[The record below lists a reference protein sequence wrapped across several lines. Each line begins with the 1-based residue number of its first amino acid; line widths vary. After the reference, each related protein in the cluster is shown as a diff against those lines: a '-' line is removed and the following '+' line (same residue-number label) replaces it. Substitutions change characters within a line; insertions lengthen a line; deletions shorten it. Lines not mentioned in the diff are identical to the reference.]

1 MDNARLKWLGHGTFR
16 LTSPEGRSILVD
28 PWLAGNP
35 TCPAAEHVQAGLD
48 AILLTHGHDDHVA
61 DLIATAAANPGA
73 PVVAVLEAVWA
84 LAGLG
89 LAEENAIG
97 MNLGGTVA
105 VGGFSVS
112 MVEAR
117 HTTSLRVGGRIEN
130 AGIPVGYVV
139 GLEDGRSV
147 YFAGD
152 TALFGDM
159 TLIGELYRPH
169 LAVLPIGGHFTMDGR
184 HAARA
189 ARMLGCEYVVP
200 CHYRTFPLLAQD
212 ASALLQGLGGAAK
225 PTVLELEPGQEID
238 LPPKRRFD

>member
-16 LTSPEGRSILVD
+16 LTSSEGRSILVD
-28 PWLAGNP
+28 PWLTGNP
-35 TCPAAEHVQAGLD
+35 TCPQAEHVQEGLD

-61 DLIATAAANPGA
+61 DLIPTAAANPGA
-73 PVVAVLEAVWA
+73 SVVMVLEAVWA
-84 LAGLG
+84 LSELG
-89 LAEENAIG
+89 LPETSTVG
-97 MNLGGTVA
+97 MNLGGTVDLDG
-105 VGGFSVS
+105 VSVS
-112 MVEAR
+112 MVEAK
-117 HTTSLRVGGRIEN
+117 HTTSLRVGDRFAN
-130 AGIPVGYVV
+130 AGIPVGFVV

-189 ARMLGCEYVVP
+189 ARMLGCPYVVP
-200 CHYRTFPLLAQD
+200 CHYRTFPQLAQD
-212 ASALLQGLGGAAK
+212 ASALTEGLGGAAK
-225 PTVLELEPGQEID
+225 PKVLELEPGQEIEI
-238 LPPKRRFD
+238 PA

>member
-1 MDNARLKWLGHGTFR
+1 MDTARLKWLGHGTFR
-16 LTSPEGRSILVD
+16 LTSPEGRSILID

-35 TCPAAEHVQAGLD
+35 TCPRDEQVQEGLD
-48 AILLTHGHDDHVA
+48 AILITHGHDDHVA
-61 DLIATAAANPGA
+61 DLVSTAAANPGA
-73 PVVAVLEAVWA
+73 QVVAVLEAVWA
-84 LAGLG
+84 LSGLG
-89 LAEENAIG
+89 LPAETAVG

-105 VGGFSVS
+105 VGGVSVS
-112 MVEAR
+112 MVEAK
-117 HTTSLRVGGRIEN
+117 HTTSLRVGDRIEN

-159 TLIGELYRPH
+159 TLIGELYRPQ

-189 ARMLGCEYVVP
+189 ARMLGCSHVVP
-200 CHYRTFPLLAQD
+200 CHYRTFPQLAQD
-212 ASALLQGLGGAAK
+212 ATVLTAGLGGAAK
-225 PTVLELEPGQEID
+225 PKVLELEPGQEIE
-238 LPPKRRFD
+238 LPP

>member
-1 MDNARLKWLGHGTFR
+1 METARLKWLGHGTFR
-16 LTSPEGRSILVD
+16 LTSLEGRSILVD

-35 TCPAAEHVQAGLD
+35 TCPEGEHVQEGLD
-48 AILLTHGHDDHVA
+48 AILITHGHDDHVA
-61 DLIATAAANPGA
+61 DLLSTAAANPGA
-73 PVVAVLEAVWA
+73 KVVAVLEAVWA
-84 LAGLG
+84 LAELG
-89 LAEENAIG
+89 LPEESAVG

-105 VGGFSVS
+105 VGGVSVS
-112 MVEAR
+112 MVEAK
-117 HTTSLRVGGRIEN
+117 HTTSLRVGDRIES
-130 AGIPVGYVV
+130 AGVPVGYVV

-159 TLIGELYRPH
+159 TLIGELYRPQ

-189 ARMLGCEYVVP
+189 ARMLGCGYVVP

-212 ASALLQGLGGAAK
+212 ADALIEGLGGASK
-225 PTVLELEPGQEID
+225 PKVLELEPGREIE
-238 LPPKRRFD
+238 LPS

>member
-1 MDNARLKWLGHGTFR
+1 MDTARLKWLGHGTFR
-16 LTSPEGRSILVD
+16 LTSSEGLSILID

-35 TCPAAEHVQAGLD
+35 TCPQDEHVQEGLN

-61 DLIATAAANPGA
+61 DLLATAAANPEA

-84 LAGLG
+84 LGELG
-89 LAEENAIG
+89 LPDSAAVG
-97 MNLGGTVA
+97 MNLGGTIK
-105 VGGFSVS
+105 VGGVSVS
-112 MVEAR
+112 MVEAK
-117 HTTSLRVGGRIEN
+117 HTTSLRVGDRIVN

-139 GLEDGRSV
+139 GLEDGRAL

-159 TLIGELYRPH
+159 TLIGELYHPH

-189 ARMLGCEYVVP
+189 ARMLGCGYVVP

-212 ASALLQGLGGAAK
+212 VSALRDGLGGASK
-225 PTVLELEPGQEID
+225 PKVLELKAGREIEI
-238 LPPKRRFD
+238 PS